1 MRFRLAAL
9 PLAVFLVANFPL
21 AGVEAQTGPCAR
33 CVAIVIDAGAASSL
47 PASLSGFDVLVR
59 ISASAKASADKPIFE
74 IPNSRAPEPR
84 GPALDAI
91 RDRGGRPGVLL
102 TIDGAGG
109 PLEQLAFDVKTRI
122 TALRAEMSP
131 GVTVALE
138 GSRDR
143 LQALLLREAGAYAD
157 VVVSAERPEGA
168 ARWWQPAGVLAE
180 ASARHAPAAGA
191 ERSLWRLPDDPSEAA
206 QAVSAVMRA
215 LGEEVDVRAPRPLR
229 IEEVVAR
236 HQAVAAR
243 QRSAIQTQISTGTMT
258 LTFEA
263 PAFPAPLTITA
274 DTVIY
279 KAAARTDIEQRA
291 VKVNGLDVGSGVPR
305 LPLLEPERVASPPLA
320 IELSDAY
327 RYTLHGTEAIAGTPC
342 YVVGFEPIRAGASL
356 FRGRAWIGIDDFALV
371 KVSAVQTNLRGPI
384 VMSEQTD
391 EFSRSSPGVWLL
403 SRSRVNQVYEGA
415 AHRTPIERVVAL
427 ARHELNTPDFEERRR
442 AAYASRNIMLRD
454 TPQGYR
460 YLAGRSKRAAESA
473 SEAVERQV
481 VKPAERVR
489 TIVAGTIIDPNIS
502 NPLPF
507 AGVSYVD
514 FDLFGTG
521 TQFNGFYGGTFGQ
534 LAFSIPSIN
543 GTRWQIAGRAFG
555 IASAYNDRSFGDGR
569 ERYEENVRQRPA
581 HVSVWLVR
589 PLSPRL
595 SIRGGYE
602 LDYTHYDRAETT
614 GTGFAVPSA
623 QLAHALRLS
632 LDFHQAGWNASAW
645 WSPAVRSG
653 WEPWGWADSG
663 DYDPRHQDFQ
673 RYGLSLGRS
682 AVLTPRLVARVD
694 ASWMSGHDLDRFSRF
709 AFGAFDNRL
718 RGYPSALIRYDR
730 GAVVRNAV
738 AWSAGRRLRLDGFA
752 DVAFVEDPGFGKGF
766 RPFTGIGAAAETPA
780 PFGTLVAGEW
790 GYGVQGRKADGGR
803 GTHVLRVTL
812 YKVF

>member
-1 MRFRLAAL
+1 MVRFRLAA
-9 PLAVFLVANFPL
+9 PPL
-21 AGVEAQTGPCAR
+21 AGLLVAISPGVRVEAQTGPCAG
-33 CVAIVIDAGAASSL
+33 CVAIVIDAGSSL

-59 ISASAKASADKPIFE
+59 IPAVATAAEGK
-74 IPNSRAPEPR
+74 PNSQAPEPR
-84 GPALDAI
+84 APELDAI
-91 RDRGGRPGVLL
+91 RARGGRPGVLL
-102 TIDGAGG
+102 SIDDADA
-109 PLEQLAFDVKTRI
+109 PLDQLAFDVKTHI
-122 TALRAEMSP
+122 TALRAGMP
-131 GVTVALE
+131 RDVTIGLE

-143 LQALLLREAGAYAD
+143 LEALLSREAGSYAD
-157 VVVSAERPEGA
+157 VVVSTERPQGA
-168 ARWWQPAGVLAE
+168 ARWWQLAAVLAE
-180 ASARHAPAAGA
+180 TSVQHSLTDGA
-191 ERSLWRLPDDPSEAA
+191 ERSVWRLPDDAAEAA

-215 LGEEVDVRAPRPLR
+215 LGEEVDVRAPGPLR
-229 IEEVVAR
+229 IDEIIAR

-243 QRSAIQTQISTGTMT
+243 QRAAVRTQISTGTMT

-274 DTVIY
+274 ETVVY
-279 KAAARTDIEQRA
+279 QAAARTDIEQRA
-291 VKVNGLDVGSGVPR
+291 IKVNGLDVGTGVPR

-327 RYTLHGTEAIAGTPC
+327 RYSLRGMETIAGTPC
-342 YVVGFEPIRAGASL
+342 YVVGFEPVRAGESL
-356 FRGRAWIGIDDFALV
+356 FRGRAWISIDDFGLV
-371 KVSAVQTNLRGPI
+371 RVSAVQTNLRGPI

-391 EFSRSSPGVWLL
+391 EFSRSTPGVWLL
-403 SRSRVNQVYEGA
+403 STSRVNQVYEGA
-415 AHRTPIERVVAL
+415 AHRTPIERVVSL
-427 ARHELNTPDFEERRR
+427 ARHELNPPDFEERRR
-442 AAYASRNIMLRD
+442 AAYTSRNVMLRD

-460 YLAGRSKRAAESA
+460 YLAAPSGSLSESP
-473 SEAVERQV
+473 SESVEREV

-543 GTRWQIAGRAFG
+543 GTRWQVAGRAFG
-555 IASAYNDRSFGDGR
+555 IASAYNDRSFGEGR

-581 HVSVWLVR
+581 HVSVWVVR
-589 PLSPRL
+589 PLSARL

-602 LDYTHYDRAETT
+602 LDYTHYDRAESTDA
-614 GTGFAVPSA
+614 GFTVPSA

-653 WEPWGWADSG
+653 WEPWGWTDGA
-663 DYDPRHQDFQ
+663 DYDSRHEDFQ
-673 RYGLSLGRS
+673 RYGFSLGRS
-682 AVLTPRLVARVD
+682 AVLTPRLVAHVD

-752 DVAFVEDPGFGKGF
+752 DVAFVEDPGFGTGF

-780 PFGTLVAGEW
+780 PFGTLIAGEW
-790 GYGVQGRKADGGR
+790 GYGVQGRNSDGGR
-803 GTHVLRVTL
+803 GTHVFRVTL

>member
-1 MRFRLAAL
+1 MRFRLIAP
-9 PLAVFLVANFPL
+9 PLAVFLVAIFPS

-33 CVAIVIDAGAASSL
+33 CVALVVDPGAASNL

-59 ISASAKASADKPIFE
+59 IPAFATAELDSS
-74 IPNSRAPEPR
+74 SRAPE
-84 GPALDAI
+84 LEAI
-91 RDRGGRPGVLL
+91 RHRGGRPGVLL
-102 TIDGAGG
+102 SIDGAGG
-109 PLEQLAFDVKTRI
+109 PPEQLAFAVKTRI

-131 GVTVALE
+131 GVTIALA

-157 VVVSAERPEGA
+157 VVVSADRPEGA
-168 ARWWQPAGVLAE
+168 ARWWQPAGVLTE
-180 ASARHAPAAGA
+180 GSVRHALAAGA
-191 ERSLWRLPDDPSEAA
+191 ERSLWRLPDDPAAAA

-229 IEEVVAR
+229 IEEIVAR

-274 DTVIY
+274 DTIIY

-327 RYTLHGTEAIAGTPC
+327 RYTLHGTEAMAGTPC
-342 YVVGFEPIRAGASL
+342 YVVGFEPIRTGASL

-371 KVSAVQTNLRGPI
+371 KASAVQTNLRGPI

-403 SRSRVNQVYEGA
+403 STSRVNQVYEGA
-415 AHRTPIERVVAL
+415 AHRTPIERVVSL
-427 ARHELNTPDFEERRR
+427 PRHELNPPDFEERLR

-460 YLAGRSKRAAESA
+460 YLAGRSTRSAESG
-473 SEAVERQV
+473 SDAVERQV
-481 VKPAERVR
+481 VKPAKRVR

-589 PLSPRL
+589 PLTPRL

-602 LDYTHYDRAETT
+602 LDYTHYDRADTT
-614 GTGFAVPSA
+614 GPGFAVPEA

-653 WEPWGWADSG
+653 WEPWGVAGSG
-663 DYDPRHQDFQ
+663 DYDPRHEDFQ
-673 RYGLSLGRS
+673 RYGVSLGRS
-682 AVLTPRLVARVD
+682 AVLTPRLVAHVD

-790 GYGVQGRKADGGR
+790 GYGVQGRNADGGR